1 MPKMTLMEY
10 LEDYASPETKA
21 KGQAEITKAVAH
33 IPNQKIKEIAMK
45 RLEEIKSGRRDFRF

>member
-1 MPKMTLMEY
+1 MTLMEY

-33 IPNQKIKEIAMK
+33 IPNPKIKEIAMK